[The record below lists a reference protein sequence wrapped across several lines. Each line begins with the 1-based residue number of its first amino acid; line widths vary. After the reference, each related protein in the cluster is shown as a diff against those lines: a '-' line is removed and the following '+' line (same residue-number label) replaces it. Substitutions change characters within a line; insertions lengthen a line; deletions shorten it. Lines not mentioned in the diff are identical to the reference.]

1 MNRLARRLA
10 TVAAAATVAAPALV
24 LPAAQEAGASVPA
37 ISANAFGMH
46 FLQRGSY
53 PPLTFASA
61 RIWDNGVT
69 WASLQPK
76 APTYTPAVPATLI
89 SPETPASSTT
99 GFDAKAVSKLD
110 SLVRLFVNRHA
121 DPMIT
126 LGMTPAWAANTTGC
140 NYGSYGVQ
148 TCLPKNDY
156 KDNNSHDFGDPWRN
170 YVSFLATR

>member
-61 RIWDNGVT
+61 RIWGDGVT
-69 WASLQPK
+69 WANLQPK
-76 APTYTPAVPATLI
+76 APTYTY
-89 SPETPASSTT
+89 TPAGPLNLPPASTT
-99 GFDAKAVSKLD
+99 STSGFDAKAVSKLD
-110 SLVRLFVNRHA
+110 SLV
-121 DPMIT
+121 
-126 LGMTPAWAANTTGC
+126 
-140 NYGSYGVQ
+140 
-148 TCLPKNDY
+148 
-156 KDNNSHDFGDPWRN
+156 
-170 YVSFLATR
+170 